1 MANRKKAV
9 VVGAGVTGRSVIQAL
24 EENTD
29 WDIFGLARRAPDF
42 ETRAQFISV
51 DLLDRQSAE
60 AKLSSLDDVT
70 HYFFCGLTGGVEAE
84 NVDGN
89 LALLANSLDPI
100 EKASKGL
107 ERVVLTQGGKYY
119 GCQIGPHKT
128 PSYEEDPR
136 HLPPNFYYN
145 QEDHIKALAHGK
157 TWTYTLVRPEIVI
170 GFARG
175 GAVLNTGSFVALYA
189 TFCRELGVPMH
200 FPGSE
205 VAYRSLN
212 KYSDAAMVGE
222 FEVWCAGQDIA
233 ANQAYN
239 ITIGSMFRWEN
250 VWDRFADY
258 FGCERG
264 RVLTFSLENY
274 LGNQGDLWDEIIR
287 KHGLKETRMDELA
300 NWSYADWV
308 MGRGWD
314 TLLDDTKRISHGFI
328 KVMRHEDMFISYF
341 DKLRAEKFIP

>member
-1 MANRKKAV
+1 MSDRKKAV

-24 EENTD
+24 EAKTN
-29 WDIFGLARRAPDF
+29 WDVVGLARRSPDF
-42 ETRAQFISV
+42 DTRAEFISV
-51 DLLDRQSAE
+51 DLLDRESAE
-60 AKLSSLDDVT
+60 AKLSDLSDVT

-84 NVDGN
+84 NVEGN

-100 EKASKGL
+100 EKASGRL

-128 PSYEEDPR
+128 PSYEDDPR

-145 QEDHIKALAHGK
+145 QEDHIRALSKGK
-157 TWTYTLVRPEIVI
+157 NWDYTLVRPEIVI

-205 VAYRSLN
+205 TAYRALN

-222 FEVWCAGQDIA
+222 FEVWCAQQDIA
-233 ANQAYN
+233 ANEAYN

-250 VWDRFADY
+250 VWHQFADY

-264 RVLTFSLENY
+264 RVLTFSLEDY
-274 LGNQGDLWDEIIR
+274 LGSQQALWRDIVR
-287 KHGLKETRMDELA
+287 KYGLRDSEMAELA
-300 NWSYADWV
+300 NWAYADWV

-314 TLLDDTKRISHGFI
+314 TVLDDTKRISHGFT
-328 KVMRHEDMFISYF
+328 KVMRHEEMFFSYF
-341 DKLRAEKFIP
+341 DTLKREKLIP